1 MYVFVLITFG
11 MGSESSGTIFH
22 CLSNWPHSS
31 IVWKHE
37 SAFCFASYMVVPCT
51 VINNTCLTFHST
63 HPSLIVFFSSL
74 FVPLFPF
81 CAAHDNAKG
90 NAEADDNN
98 DICSS

>member
-1 MYVFVLITFG
+1 MTFG
-11 MGSESSGTIFH
+11 MGSD
-22 CLSNWPHSS
+22 LSNWQHSS

-37 SAFCFASYMVVPCT
+37 RAFCFASYTVVPCT

-63 HPSLIVFFSSL
+63 HPSLIGFVFFFFPFL
-74 FVPLFPF
+74 PPLFPF
-81 CAAHDNAKG
+81 CAAHVNAKG